1 MSPLVH
7 FLAWRLRLA
16 APQTQTSPAER
27 GALARH
33 AAGRRQLVEIGVW
46 HGVSTV
52 ILRRAMAPEGV
63 LYAVDPFPPGR
74 LGTSFQERIAHREV
88 GRVARGRVRW
98 IRQTGAEGAAAA
110 RAAGLAGA
118 DFVFIDGDHSFAGIA
133 ADWAAWGPLVV
144 PGGVVALHDSR
155 SSATRDLSGAGSA
168 RFTRERVQRDGRFEP
183 LEEVDTLTV
192 VRRRGDA

>member
-1 MSPLVH
+1 M
-7 FLAWRLRLA
+7 
-16 APQTQTSPAER
+16 
-27 GALARH
+27 
-33 AAGRRQLVEIGVW
+33 EIGVW

-74 LGTSFQERIAHREV
+74 LGTSLQERIAHREV
-88 GRVARGRVRW
+88 GRVARGHVRW
-98 IRQTGAEGAAAA
+98 VRQTGAEGAAAA
-110 RAAGLAGA
+110 RAEGLTGA
-118 DFVFIDGDHSFAGIA
+118 DFVFIDGDHSFAGIE
-133 ADWAAWGPLVV
+133 ADWAAWGPLVL

-168 RFTRERVQRDGRFEP
+168 RFTQEQVHQDDRFEL

-192 VRRRGDA
+192 VRRRGDG